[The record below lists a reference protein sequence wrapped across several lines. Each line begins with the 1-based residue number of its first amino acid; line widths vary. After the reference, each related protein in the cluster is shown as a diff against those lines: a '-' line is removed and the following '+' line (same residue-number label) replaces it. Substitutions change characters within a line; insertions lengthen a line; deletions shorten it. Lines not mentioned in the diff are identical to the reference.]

1 MTAKA
6 PLNKRETDMS
16 VSITVENVN
25 RKFGA
30 VEALQDINLHINE
43 GEFVCLLGPSGC
55 GKSTLL
61 RLIAGLDLPTGG
73 RIKLAGKDAAFIP
86 PSKRNFGIVFQS
98 YALFPN
104 LTAFENVAYG
114 LRNKKMSRKN
124 ITEIVDR
131 HFDMIKLSYAKNR
144 YPAQLSG
151 GEQQRVALARALVQ
165 SPDFLL
171 LDEPLSALDAKV
183 RAELRKEIC
192 RIQKQLNVT
201 TIMVTHDQEEALTM
215 ADRII
220 VMNKARI
227 MQSGSPQEVYEQPVN
242 QFVADFIGS
251 INFINEDNKNLL
263 AVRPEN
269 IYLSLEHDNSAL
281 RAELSDVEFRGA
293 FLRVLAKVTHVNR
306 HDILMIDIP
315 FREAKSLGLET
326 GKIVYIRL
334 PEDDLISVAAS

>member
-1 MTAKA
+1 
-6 PLNKRETDMS
+6 MS

-25 RKFGA
+25 RQFGT
-30 VEALQDINLHINE
+30 VEALKDINLHIGE

-61 RLIAGLDLPTGG
+61 RLVAGLDLPTDG
-73 RIKLAGKDAAFIP
+73 RILIAGKDATFIP

-114 LRNKKMSRKN
+114 LRNKKIPRKN
-124 ITEIVDR
+124 ITDIVDR
-131 HFDMIKLSYAKNR
+131 HFAMIKLSDAKSR

-192 RIQKQLNVT
+192 RIQKELRVT

-220 VMNKARI
+220 VMNRARI
-227 MQSGSPQEVYEQPVN
+227 MQSGSPREVYEKPDN

-251 INFINEDNKNLL
+251 INFFSEDTAIL

-269 IYLSLEHDNSAL
+269 IDLSLEYDNSAL
-281 RAELSDVEFRGA
+281 RAELLDIEFRGS
-293 FLRVLAKVTHVNR
+293 FLRVVAQVIHVNR
-306 HDILMIDIP
+306 HDIFMIDIP
-315 FREAKSLGLET
+315 FREAKKLRLET
-326 GKIVYIRL
+326 GKIVYIQL
-334 PEDDLISVAAS
+334 PKDDLINVAACQKH